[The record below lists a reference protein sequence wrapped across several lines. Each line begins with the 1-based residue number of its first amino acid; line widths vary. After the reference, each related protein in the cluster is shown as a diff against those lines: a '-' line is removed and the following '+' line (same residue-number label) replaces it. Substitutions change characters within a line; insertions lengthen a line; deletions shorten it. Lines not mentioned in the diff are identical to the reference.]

1 MFECLVGL
9 LAISSRVE
17 VINVPHGPDN
27 PALVL
32 LVEPLGDVTSP
43 DLEKAQKDC
52 PILVRLALDFDRD
65 LPYTYGIKKH
75 RGHNP
80 WPSPQK

>member
-1 MFECLVGL
+1 MLECLVGL
-9 LAISSRVE
+9 LAISSKIE

-32 LVEPLGDVTSP
+32 LVEPLSSTTAADV
-43 DLEKAQKDC
+43 EEAQKDC

-65 LPYTYGIKKH
+65 LPYTYGI
-75 RGHNP
+75 RNRTEE
-80 WPSPQK
+80 PQ